1 MHFRVYKFVENAY
14 IVYVNFKKRTQTM
27 KDSDKKLLLE
37 KIQKYG
43 DLMANGRR
51 FAARHNLKLI
61 EKSIKTDRD
70 QFFDWLDE

>member
-1 MHFRVYKFVENAY
+1 M
-14 IVYVNFKKRTQTM
+14 T
-27 KDSDKKLLLE
+27 DGDKKLLIE

-43 DLMANGRR
+43 LLMAEGRH
-51 FAARHNLKLI
+51 FAARHDLKLI

>member
-14 IVYVNFKKRTQTM
+14 IVYVNFKKTTTM
-27 KDSDKKLLLE
+27 TDGDKKLLIE

-43 DLMANGRR
+43 QLMAEGRR
-51 FAARHNLKLI
+51 FAAQNNLKLI
-61 EKSIKTDRD
+61 EKTIKTDRE

>member
-14 IVYVNFKKRTQTM
+14 IVYVNFKKDPTM
-27 KDSDKKLLLE
+27 RDSDKKLLIE

-43 DLMANGRR
+43 QLMAEGRK
-51 FAARHNLKLI
+51 FAAQNNLKLI
-61 EKSIKTDRD
+61 EKTIKTDRE